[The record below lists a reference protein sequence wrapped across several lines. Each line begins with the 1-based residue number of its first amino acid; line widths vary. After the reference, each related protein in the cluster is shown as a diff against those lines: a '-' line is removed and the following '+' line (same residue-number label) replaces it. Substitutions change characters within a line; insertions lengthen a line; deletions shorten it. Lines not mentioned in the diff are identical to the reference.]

1 MATTESMTVAIKYT
15 CIQDKLGRVLIMYVL
30 FENES
35 LLIPAVVQGE
45 KSLISNIVV
54 EIKASKR
61 GEVPRDADPVT
72 ATMTVEDYTSEE
84 VTNGYLFSLVN
95 SSALVPGIYYVNFK
109 YSVQGNT
116 FKGEPKRITV
126 KESVV

>member
-1 MATTESMTVAIKYT
+1 
-15 CIQDKLGRVLIMYVL
+15 MYVI

-35 LLIPAVVQGE
+35 LLIPAVVQGT
-45 KSLISNIVV
+45 KALISNVVV
-54 EIKASKR
+54 EIKLSKR
-61 GEVPRDADPVT
+61 GEVPRDADPVV
-72 ATMTVEDYTSEE
+72 ATMTVEDYTSPE

-95 SSALVPGIYYVNFK
+95 TSALVPGIYYVNFK
-109 YSVQGNT
+109 YQVQGNT